1 MLNNKKE
8 FKMMY
13 GGRELTV
20 ETGRLAKQADGAA
33 LITMDGTQVLCTVCS
48 AREMKDGQD
57 FFPLTVDYTERF
69 YAAGKFLG
77 GYLKREG
84 RPSNQE
90 ILNSRLIDRPLRP
103 LFPEGYMFETTV
115 QALVIS
121 YDGKGDAEVLA
132 GLAAAA
138 ALQVSDIPFAGPLGV
153 CKIARLDG
161 ELVLNPTPEQQHGSD
176 LEVVMAATRDAILML
191 EGECAEVSETDML
204 KIIKFGHDAIKQ
216 YCNLMDE
223 VGKTAGKKKRVFES
237 ANVNAAFM
245 TTLSATFNADARN
258 ILSIV
263 PKQERTVATQSLIK
277 KIAETMKA
285 DHTKFGLEE
294 KTDFKKQ
301 AAKGVDE
308 LLYKMMRND
317 ILTEGKRIGGRKMDQ
332 VRMIETET
340 DVLKRVHGSALFT
353 RGETQ
358 VMSAVTIGGAEGEQM
373 ADTMTGLSYS
383 RFYLHYTFPPFSVGE
398 ARGYRG
404 VGRRELGHGNL
415 AERAIKMV
423 LPKPE
428 DFAYTM
434 RVNCEVLESNGS
446 SSMGSVCAGT
456 MALLDA
462 GVPLSSPVAGIAM
475 GLIKEGSAYKI
486 LTDILGDEDHL
497 GDMDF
502 KVAGTEK
509 GITAIQMDIKITGI
523 TEQIFT
529 EALDQAKKGRLHILG
544 EMNKTIKTH
553 RTEFKTGVP
562 KMYTVQIPNDKIGA
576 LIGPGGKN
584 IKALQANFGVT
595 MEVTEEG
602 LVKVLGQDTDK
613 IQACIATVDM
623 QINGP
628 KIGSEYVGLV
638 VTVKEYGAFVDIADG
653 VSGLVHVSEI
663 ADERVSDVNQ
673 YLKEGDE
680 VKVRVMEIDRF
691 GKIKLSIKAIAP
703 LPKKA

>member
-8 FKMMY
+8 FKMNY

-33 LITMDGTQVLCTVCS
+33 LVTMDGTQVLCTICS
-48 AREMKDGQD
+48 AREVKDGQD

-115 QALVIS
+115 QALVLS

-132 GLAAAA
+132 GLAASAA
-138 ALQVSDIPFAGPLGV
+138 VAVSDIPFNGPLGV
-153 CKIARLDG
+153 CKIARING
-161 ELVLNPTPEQQHGSD
+161 ELVLNPTPEQQTESD

-191 EGECAEVSETDML
+191 EGECSEVSEADML
-204 KIIKFGHDAIKQ
+204 KIIKFGHTAIKE
-216 YCNLMDE
+216 YCNLLDE
-223 VGKTAGKKKRVFES
+223 VTKTAGKKKRAFES
-237 ANVNAAFM
+237 SAPNEKLMGA
-245 TTLSATFNADARN
+245 LSASFNADARN
-258 ILSIV
+258 VLSIV
-263 PKQERTVATQSLIK
+263 PKQERQLATATLIK
-277 KIAETMKA
+277 KIAETLKA
-285 DHTKFGLEE
+285 DFAKFGLEE
-294 KTDFKKQ
+294 KTDFKKT

-332 VRMIETET
+332 VRQIETET

-358 VMSAVTIGGAEGEQM
+358 VMGAVTIGGAEGEQM
-373 ADTMTGLSYS
+373 ADTMTGVTYS

-423 LPKPE
+423 LPKAD

-434 RVNCEVLESNGS
+434 RVNCEVFESNGS

-462 GVPLSSPVAGIAM
+462 GVPLKAPVAGIAM
-475 GLIKEGSAYKI
+475 GLIKEGANYKI

-509 GITAIQMDIKITGI
+509 GITAIQMDIKIAGI

-529 EALDQAKKGRLHILG
+529 EALDQAKKGRVHILG
-544 EMNKTIKTH
+544 EMSKTIKTH
-553 RTEFKTGVP
+553 RDEFKTGVP

-584 IKALQANFGVT
+584 IKALQENYKVT
-595 MEVTEEG
+595 MEVTEQG

-613 IQACIATVDM
+613 IKACISTVDM

-628 KIGSEYVGLV
+628 KIGGDYKGIV
-638 VTVKEYGAFVDIADG
+638 VTIKEYGAFVDIADG

-663 ADERVSDVNQ
+663 ADERVNDVNQ
-673 YLKEGDE
+673 YMKEGDE
-680 VKVRVMEIDRF
+680 VNVKVLEIDRF